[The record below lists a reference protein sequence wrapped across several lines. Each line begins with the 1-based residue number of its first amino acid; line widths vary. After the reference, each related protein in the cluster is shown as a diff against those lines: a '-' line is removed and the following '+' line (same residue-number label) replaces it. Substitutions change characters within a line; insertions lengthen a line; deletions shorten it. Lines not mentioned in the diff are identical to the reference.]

1 MQYVEKLLQSLQP
14 LYNQAWFP
22 YALGVVGIIIGY
34 SILMSLKSLPKLV
47 MYPIIMS
54 ASVIV
59 FINWIYN
66 RNEPELLTP
75 IVEFIAPWLPSKGS

>member
-1 MQYVEKLLQSLQP
+1 MQYVEKFLQSLHP
-14 LYNQAWFP
+14 IYNQAWVP
-22 YALGVVGIIIGY
+22 YALGVVGIIVGY

-75 IVEFIAPWLPSKGS
+75 IVEFIAPWLPGKGS